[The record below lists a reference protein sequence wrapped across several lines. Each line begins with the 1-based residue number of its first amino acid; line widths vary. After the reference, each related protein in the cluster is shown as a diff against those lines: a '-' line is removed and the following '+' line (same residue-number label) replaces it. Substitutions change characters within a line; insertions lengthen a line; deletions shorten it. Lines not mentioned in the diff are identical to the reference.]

1 MASDVH
7 WWKDEDN
14 KESVVVPSVSAL
26 AVYTNTAGE
35 IVIRQQDQFGG
46 DDSIIVIPKSH
57 AAKLASA
64 LREEA
69 KKSNGPQGGD
79 F

>member
-1 MASDVH
+1 MSDVH
-7 WWKDEDN
+7 WWQDQDN
-14 KESVVVPSVSAL
+14 KESVIVPSVAAL

-46 DDSIIVIPKSH
+46 DDSIIVLPKSH
-57 AAKLASA
+57 AAKLATA
-64 LREEA
+64 LRNEA
-69 KKSNGPQGGD
+69 KKPGSPEGGD